1 MFPAIHIGDFQ
12 IPLYGITFLAGLALA
27 IWIATMIGH
36 RVSLPKADVL
46 YGSLFAFI
54 GIIVGSKVL
63 YLITTLPGL
72 FKYWEAVC
80 KLYPDVFP
88 RIFFILSYLL
98 GGYVY
103 YGGLIGAILF
113 LYLYCR
119 LYKVD
124 FIAFIDLFSVF
135 VPFVHGIGRIAC
147 FLAGCCYGIEY
158 HGPFAVQFPYHAE
171 IPELSEVTRFP
182 VQLLESGLNFI
193 FFGVMLFLFFR
204 TGIRK
209 GRLLGVYL
217 LYYVIARFFL
227 EMLRGDSLRGSVG
240 FLSTSQIISLILLP
254 IGILLILKGMPEKL
268 HFRVS
273 QKETEPPAEA
283 GSPE

>member
-1 MFPAIHIGDFQ
+1 MFPAIQIGDLQ

-27 IWIATMIGH
+27 IWLGTLIGH

-54 GIIVGSKVL
+54 GIIVGSKIIYMITVL
-63 YLITTLPGL
+63 SGL
-72 FKYWEAVC
+72 GEYWELVC
-80 KLYPDVFP
+80 RVYSNPFA
-88 RIFFILSYLL
+88 RIVTALTYLL

-113 LYLYCR
+113 LYMYCR

-124 FIAFIDLFSVF
+124 FIAFVDLFSVF
-135 VPFVHGIGRIAC
+135 IPFVHGIGRIAC

-182 VQLLESGLNFI
+182 VQLLESGLNFV

-209 GRLLGVYL
+209 GRLLGIYL
-217 LYYVIARFFL
+217 LYYVVARFFL

-254 IGILLILKGMPEKL
+254 IGILLVLKGLPEKL
-268 HFRVS
+268 HFRVPP
-273 QKETEPPAEA
+273 KKTEPAAEA